1 MAKEPSDVVH
11 MGLLGAENRVEDGS
25 GRTDGR
31 QLAQFVFILFSLFSG
46 QLIE

>member
-11 MGLLGAENRVEDGS
+11 MGLMGAENRVEDGS
-25 GRTDGR
+25 GRADGR
-31 QLAQFVFILFSLFSG
+31 QLAQLIFILFSLFFG